1 VAIWGETTF
10 SVSGDGI
17 ITETGEMSQ
26 HIKPK
31 VRLQSICLVQYLG
44 GDDAVMVVLVDV

>member
-1 VAIWGETTF
+1 MVIWGKTTF

-17 ITETGEMSQ
+17 ITATGEMSQ

-31 VRLQSICLVQYLG
+31 VRSQSIGLVQCLG